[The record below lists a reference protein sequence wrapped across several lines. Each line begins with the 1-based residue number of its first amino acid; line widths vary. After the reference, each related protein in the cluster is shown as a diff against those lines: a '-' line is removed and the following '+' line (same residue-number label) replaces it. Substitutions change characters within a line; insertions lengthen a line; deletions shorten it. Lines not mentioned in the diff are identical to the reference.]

1 MDELELLEMFCKD
14 AKINKDEPI
23 YILRGEGLLRG
34 ILRGEKIANPNKLKT
49 IYEKAKVNLSMV
61 MLDAEVEVFETVYD
75 RAIEMA
81 KEELSEQLNN
91 RCG

>member
-1 MDELELLEMFCKD
+1 
-14 AKINKDEPI
+14 
-23 YILRGEGLLRG
+23 
-34 ILRGEKIANPNKLKT
+34 
-49 IYEKAKVNLSMV
+49 